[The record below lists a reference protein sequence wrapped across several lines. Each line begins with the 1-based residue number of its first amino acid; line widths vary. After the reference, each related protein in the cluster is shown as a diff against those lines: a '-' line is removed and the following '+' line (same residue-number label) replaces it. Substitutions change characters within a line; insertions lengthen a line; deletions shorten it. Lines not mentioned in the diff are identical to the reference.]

1 LEANEEERKK
11 KEQIREKFND
21 LKTLEE
27 NLWKQKKEI
36 ESERIAELESSIIEL
51 EKKVILILIEI
62 EDRF

>member
-1 LEANEEERKK
+1 MEANEEERKK